1 MRVPFC
7 RNVCACQCNT
17 RLHVIPRNL
26 KYHSDLYSK
35 IKMNFTKFV
44 TKMKTLKML
53 CIKMSINTKLLNRN
67 QPLGLGLKRNS
78 TD

>member
-7 RNVCACQCNT
+7 RNESNEI
-17 RLHVIPRNL
+17 LHVIPRNL
-26 KYHSDLYSK
+26 KYHSDLYSE

-44 TKMKTLKML
+44 TKMETLKML

-67 QPLGLGLKRNS
+67 QPLGLGLKCNS